1 MPLFATIIIA
11 CGKLIKKR
19 RELLSVCIHS
29 VIAEWTGQCQC
40 VGPCISECLDPV
52 MQGDSLQDTYQFLL
66 VYHAQLKAPNFGR
79 RFH

>member
-29 VIAEWTGQCQC
+29 VISEWTGQ
-40 VGPCISECLDPV
+40 
-52 MQGDSLQDTYQFLL
+52 Y
-66 VYHAQLKAPNFGR
+66 
-79 RFH
+79 